1 MLVAVAKALDHASM
15 DDGVPAAHGQEAHV
29 SVVVP
34 VFEEHESLP
43 ILTEQI
49 LSVARD
55 HDVALS
61 ELIFIDDGSRDESWS
76 VLKQLA
82 DSHDLVTAIRLRRNF
97 GKATALNVGIEAAVG
112 DIIVTMDA
120 DLQDDPAEL
129 PSLIK
134 TIESGYDLVSGW
146 RERRNDPMSKTW
158 PSWLYNKV
166 TSWLSGIQLHDFNCG
181 YKAYRREVFDSVDL
195 YGEMHR
201 YVPVLAHSLGFKVG
215 EVPVEHHARRY
226 GQSKYGFKRFLRG
239 FLDLLTVITITRYAR
254 TPGHLFGMIGMVL
267 LSLGVVTL
275 GYLTGLKLLT
285 GASIGG
291 RPMLLFGGLEVVVGV
306 QIMLFGLLSEM
317 INSHTTGLDTKV
329 LIKEK
334 TTSLKAG

>member
-1 MLVAVAKALDHASM
+1 MAVVEARGPSFIGGFEEKA
-15 DDGVPAAHGQEAHV
+15 DGAVMRI

-34 VFEEHESLP
+34 VFDEHESLP
-43 ILTEQI
+43 SLTAQI

-55 HDVALS
+55 HDLRLC
-61 ELIFIDDGSRDESWS
+61 ELIFIDDGSRDGSWP
-76 VLKQLA
+76 VLKELA
-82 DSHDLVTAIRLRRNF
+82 ADNDLVTAIRLRRNF
-97 GKATALNVGIEAAVG
+97 GKATALNVGIEAAIG
-112 DIIVTMDA
+112 DIIITMDA

-129 PSLIK
+129 PRLIDAMM
-134 TIESGYDLVSGW
+134 TGYDLVSGW
-146 RERRNDPMSKTW
+146 RERRNDPLSKTW

-181 YKAYRREVFDSVDL
+181 YKAYRREVFEAVDL

-201 YVPVLAHSLGFKVG
+201 YVPVLAHSLGFRIG
-215 EVPVEHHARRY
+215 EVPVAHHARRF

-254 TPGHLFGMIGMVL
+254 TPGHLFGMIGMAL
-267 LSLGVVTL
+267 LSLGLVTL
-275 GYLTGLKLLT
+275 SYLTGLKLFT
-285 GASIGG
+285 GADIGG
-291 RPMLLFGGLEVVVGV
+291 RPMLLFGALTVVVGV

-317 INSHTTGLDTKV
+317 INSHTTGLDAKV

-334 TTSLKAG
+334 ATSQKEG

>member
-1 MLVAVAKALDHASM
+1 MAVAKARETTAIDALQHRTETL
-15 DDGVPAAHGQEAHV
+15 GTGI

-43 ILTEQI
+43 ILTKQI
-49 LSVARD
+49 LSVARTHQVD
-55 HDVALS
+55 LC
-61 ELIFIDDGSRDESWS
+61 ELIFIDDGSRDGSWP
-76 VLKQLA
+76 VLKELA
-82 DSHDLVTAIRLRRNF
+82 ARHELVTAIRLRRNF

-129 PSLIK
+129 PHLIEAMM
-134 TIESGYDLVSGW
+134 TGYDLVSGW

-215 EVPVEHHARRY
+215 EVPVTHHARRF
-226 GQSKYGFKRFLRG
+226 GQSKYGFKRFMRG

-254 TPGHLFGMIGMVL
+254 TPGHFFGMIGMIL
-267 LSLGVVTL
+267 LSLGIVTL
-275 GYLTGLKLLT
+275 SYLIGLKLLT
-285 GASIGG
+285 GAHIGG
-291 RPMLLFGGLEVVVGV
+291 RPMLLFGGLAVVVGV

-317 INSHTTGLDTKV
+317 INSHTTGLETKV

-334 TTSLKAG
+334 VTGLEVD

>member
-1 MLVAVAKALDHASM
+1 MPVAAANAPKVISNGNWNHLTEGRKAK
-15 DDGVPAAHGQEAHV
+15 V
-29 SVVVP
+29 SIVVP

-43 ILTEQI
+43 LLTDQI
-49 LSVARD
+49 LAVARD
-55 HDVALS
+55 HDVGLS
-61 ELIFIDDGSRDESWS
+61 ELIFIDDGSRDGSWP
-76 VLKQLA
+76 VLEKLA
-82 DSHDLVTAIRLRRNF
+82 AKHDLITAIRLRRNF
-97 GKATALNVGIEAAVG
+97 GKATALNIGIEAAIG

-129 PSLIK
+129 PRLIE
-134 TIESGYDLVSGW
+134 TMNNGYDLVSGW
-146 RERRNDPMSKTW
+146 RAHRNDPMSKTW

-215 EVPVEHHARRY
+215 EVPVEHHARQY
-226 GQSKYGFKRFLRG
+226 GQSKYGFKRYLRG
-239 FLDLLTVITITRYAR
+239 FLDLLTVLTITRYAR
-254 TPGHLFGMIGMVL
+254 TPGHLFGMIGIAL
-267 LSLGVVTL
+267 LTLGVITL
-275 GYLTGLKLLT
+275 GYLSGLKFLT

-291 RPMLLFGGLEVVVGV
+291 RPMLLFGGLAVVVGV

-317 INSHTTGLDTKV
+317 INSHTAGLEPKV
-329 LIKEK
+329 LITEK
-334 TTSLKAG
+334 ITGRKAG

>member
-1 MLVAVAKALDHASM
+1 MK
-15 DDGVPAAHGQEAHV
+15 
-29 SVVVP
+29 
-34 VFEEHESLP
+34 SLS

-49 LSVARD
+49 LSVAKV
-55 HDVALS
+55 HDVDLS
-61 ELIFIDDGSRDESWS
+61 ELIFIDDGSRDGSWP
-76 VLKQLA
+76 VLKDLA
-82 DSHDLVTAIRLRRNF
+82 AKHDLVTAIRLRRNF

-129 PSLIK
+129 PHLIETMK
-134 TIESGYDLVSGW
+134 TGYDLVSGW

-158 PSWLYNKV
+158 PSWIYNRV
-166 TSWLSGIQLHDFNCG
+166 TSWLSGIELHDFNCG

-215 EVPVEHHARRY
+215 EIAVAHHARRY
-226 GQSKYGFKRFLRG
+226 GQSKYGIKRFMRG
-239 FLDLLTVITITRYAR
+239 FLDLLTVLTITRYAR
-254 TPGHLFGMIGMVL
+254 TPGHLFGMIGIVL
-267 LSLGVVTL
+267 LTLGVITL
-275 GYLTGLKLLT
+275 SYLTGLKLFA
-285 GASIGG
+285 GANIGG
-291 RPMLLFGGLEVVVGV
+291 RPMLLFGGLAVVVGV

-317 INSHTTGLDTKV
+317 INSHTTGLETKV

-334 TTSLKAG
+334 ITGNEAG

>member
-1 MLVAVAKALDHASM
+1 MAVAKARDEAPMGSWQQTA
-15 DDGVPAAHGQEAHV
+15 DEPARV
-29 SVVVP
+29 SIVVP

-49 LSVARD
+49 LSVAEA
-55 HDVALS
+55 HDVDLC
-61 ELIFIDDGSRDESWS
+61 ELIYVDDGSRDGSWP
-76 VLKQLA
+76 VLQALA
-82 DSHDLVTAIRLRRNF
+82 NEHTLVTAIRLRRNF
-97 GKATALNVGIEAAVG
+97 GKATALNVGIEAAIG

-129 PSLIK
+129 PRLIDAMQN
-134 TIESGYDLVSGW
+134 GYDLVSGW

-166 TSWLSGIQLHDFNCG
+166 TSLLSGIQLHDFNCG

-215 EVPVEHHARRY
+215 EVPVAHHPRRY
-226 GQSKYGFKRFLRG
+226 GRSKYGFKRFLRG
-239 FLDLLTVITITRYAR
+239 FLDLLTVLTITRYSR
-254 TPGHLFGMIGMVL
+254 TPGHLFGMIGIIL
-267 LSLGVVTL
+267 LGLGMTTL
-275 GYLTGLKLLT
+275 GYLSGLKLFT
-285 GASIGG
+285 GAHIGG
-291 RPMLLFGGLEVVVGV
+291 RPMLLFGALAVVVGV

-317 INSHTTGLDTKV
+317 INSHTTGIEPKV

-334 TTSLKAG
+334 VTGQKAD

>member
-1 MLVAVAKALDHASM
+1 MVVAEARGTPFIGSLQ
-15 DDGVPAAHGQEAHV
+15 QEAGTSAARV

-34 VFEEHESLP
+34 VFEEHESLL
-43 ILTEQI
+43 ILADQI
-49 LSVARD
+49 LSVASNHEVD
-55 HDVALS
+55 LC
-61 ELIFIDDGSRDESWS
+61 ELIFIDDGSRDGSWS
-76 VLKQLA
+76 VLKDLA
-82 DSHDLVTAIRLRRNF
+82 AQHDRVTAIRLRRNF
-97 GKATALNVGIEAAVG
+97 GKATALNVGIEAAIG

-129 PSLIK
+129 PRLIE
-134 TIESGYDLVSGW
+134 TMMTGYDLVSGW

-181 YKAYRREVFDSVDL
+181 YKAYRREVFESVDL

-215 EVPVEHHARRY
+215 EVPVAHHARRF
-226 GQSKYGFKRFLRG
+226 GQSKYGIKRFMRG

-254 TPGHLFGMIGMVL
+254 TPGHLFGMIGMAL
-267 LSLGVVTL
+267 LSLGLVTL
-275 GYLTGLKLLT
+275 TYLTGLKVFA
-285 GASIGG
+285 GADIGG
-291 RPMLLFGGLEVVVGV
+291 RPMLLFGGLAVVVGV

-317 INSHTTGLDTKV
+317 INSHTTGLDAKV
-329 LIKEK
+329 LIKEVITGQK
-334 TTSLKAG
+334 EA

>member
-1 MLVAVAKALDHASM
+1 MAVTKALDPTAIGTLQCQTETF
-15 DDGVPAAHGQEAHV
+15 DTGI

-43 ILTEQI
+43 LLTEQI
-49 LSVARD
+49 LSTAGTHQVDLR
-55 HDVALS
+55 
-61 ELIFIDDGSRDESWS
+61 ELIFIDDGSRDGSWP
-76 VLKQLA
+76 VLKDLA
-82 DSHDLVTAIRLRRNF
+82 ARHELVTAIRLRRNF

-129 PSLIK
+129 PRLIEAMM
-134 TIESGYDLVSGW
+134 TGYDLVSGW

-201 YVPVLAHSLGFKVG
+201 YVPVLAHSLGFKIG
-215 EVPVEHHARRY
+215 EVPVTHHARRF
-226 GQSKYGFKRFLRG
+226 GQSKYGFKRFMRG

-254 TPGHLFGMIGMVL
+254 TPGHFFGMIGMIL
-267 LSLGVVTL
+267 LSLGIGTL
-275 GYLTGLKLLT
+275 TYLTGLKFLA
-285 GASIGG
+285 GAHIGG
-291 RPMLLFGGLEVVVGV
+291 RPMLLFGGLAVVVGV

-317 INSHTTGLDTKV
+317 INSHTNGLEAKV

-334 TTSLKAG
+334 VTGLEAD

>member
-1 MLVAVAKALDHASM
+1 MAVAEIRKAR
-15 DDGVPAAHGQEAHV
+15 PANDPQQLVDEQRANV

-34 VFEEHESLP
+34 VYEEHESLP
-43 ILTEQI
+43 ILAEQV
-49 LSVARD
+49 LSVAQA
-55 HDVALS
+55 HDIDLI
-61 ELIFIDDGSRDESWS
+61 ELIFVDDGSRDESWP
-76 VLKQLA
+76 VLKALA
-82 DSHDLVTAIRLRRNF
+82 VEHELVTAIRLRRNF
-97 GKATALNVGIEAAVG
+97 GKATALNVGIEAAKG

-129 PSLIK
+129 PRLI
-134 TIESGYDLVSGW
+134 EAMNSGYDLVSGW

-226 GQSKYGFKRFLRG
+226 GRSKYGIKRFLRG

-254 TPGHLFGMIGMVL
+254 TPGHLFGMIGIVL
-267 LSLGVVTL
+267 LTLGVITL
-275 GYLTGLKLLT
+275 SYLTGLKLFT
-285 GASIGG
+285 GAKIGG
-291 RPMLLFGGLEVVVGV
+291 RPMLLFGGLAVVVGV

-317 INSHTTGLDTKV
+317 INSRTTGLEPKV

-334 TTSLKAG
+334 VTGLDSK

>member
-1 MLVAVAKALDHASM
+1 MAVAELKRAK
-15 DDGVPAAHGQEAHV
+15 PAGDRRHMVDEQAETV

-43 ILTEQI
+43 ILAEQI
-49 LSVARD
+49 LA
-55 HDVALS
+55 VALDHGVDLI
-61 ELIFIDDGSRDESWS
+61 ELIFVDDGSRDGSWP
-76 VLKQLA
+76 VLKTLA
-82 DSHDLVTAIRLRRNF
+82 ANHDLVTAIRLRRNF
-97 GKATALNVGIEAAVG
+97 GKATALNVGIEAATG

-120 DLQDDPAEL
+120 DLQDDPGEL
-129 PSLIK
+129 PRLIE
-134 TIESGYDLVSGW
+134 TMNRGYDLVSGW
-146 RERRNDPMSKTW
+146 RERRNDPKSKTW

-226 GQSKYGFKRFLRG
+226 GKSKYGFKRFLRG

-254 TPGHLFGMIGMVL
+254 TPGHFFGMIGIAL
-267 LSLGVVTL
+267 LSVGMVTL
-275 GYLTGLKLLT
+275 SYLSGLKLFT
-285 GASIGG
+285 GAHIGG
-291 RPMLLFGGLEVVVGV
+291 RPMLLFGGLAVVVGV
-306 QIMLFGLLSEM
+306 QVMLFGLLSEM
-317 INSHTTGLDTKV
+317 INSHTTGLEPKV
-329 LIKEK
+329 LVKEK
-334 TTSLKAG
+334 VTGPEPT

>member
-1 MLVAVAKALDHASM
+1 MAVAEIRKAA
-15 DDGVPAAHGQEAHV
+15 PAGDRHQVAEEQPANV

-34 VFEEHESLP
+34 VYEEHESLP
-43 ILTEQI
+43 ILAQQI
-49 LSVARD
+49 LSVARENNID
-55 HDVALS
+55 LT
-61 ELIFIDDGSRDESWS
+61 ELIFVDDGSRDGSWS
-76 VLKQLA
+76 VLKALA
-82 DSHDLVTAIRLRRNF
+82 VEHDLVTAIRLRRNF
-97 GKATALNVGIEAAVG
+97 GKATALNVGIEAAKG
-112 DIIVTMDA
+112 EIIVTMDA

-129 PSLIK
+129 PRLIE
-134 TIESGYDLVSGW
+134 TMNAGYDLVSGW
-146 RERRNDPMSKTW
+146 RERRNDPLSKTW

-215 EVPVEHHARRY
+215 ELPVEHHARRY

-254 TPGHLFGMIGMVL
+254 TPGHLFGMIGIVL
-267 LSLGVVTL
+267 LTLGVVTL
-275 GYLTGLKLLT
+275 SYLTGLKLFT
-285 GASIGG
+285 GAKIGG
-291 RPMLLFGGLEVVVGV
+291 RPMLLFGGLAVVVGV

-317 INSHTTGLDTKV
+317 INSRTTGLEAKV

-334 TTSLKAG
+334 VTGLELK